1 MQVVSYQSSF
11 IDGVVSANSR
21 HETIDFT
28 NFPGTFQYPV
38 VAYKIAEFDYSG
50 AAPWIYRCGETACP
64 EDWEPRVRA

>member
-50 AAPWIYRCGETACP
+50 ACIF
-64 EDWEPRVRA
+64 RVN